1 MKTTFNQFINE
12 AYKFKSLNFNS
23 HTNHNPECDIL
34 EGHIDSDTFIT
45 YGIYVKG
52 SKKGS
57 EFMEYYS
64 GSNYKTGS
72 SKRSNSKM
80 YDANSIPSKY
90 KTMWEDLK
98 AEYENNYASLAE
110 ALITEGQ
117 FSWMTQDTGNQIGSE
132 KENTIAVTMFD
143 NKGGKWLE
151 RKYDGYGEFGGKDY
165 YELLA
170 QMNGIE
176 NANRQDGIDLAF
188 GKQRIKGKVLFPA
201 LIEDPKYFNY
211 KKHDFTQ
218 EAPNDPNQSWYQEP
232 EDEDDYFLDEDVSF
246 KDGKYHFY
254 SKNGMAYLT
263 HDEKELS
270 SGDFDRGADSY
281 FMSHSSF
288 KGQKSFEDGKDVI
301 AYFKKN
307 KIVNESAVTKLA
319 DKLMDMDYTVFK
331 SLGLRSGGELYSN
344 KMMQKKYTD
353 AMKAAIDKAGIA
365 DTITKN
371 GQAIYDELEDNN
383 YHSTN
388 AFLVLGGYILPKL
401 IGMYKEIAKS
411 SPNSTLQPFNESL
424 VTEAKVTFHFEEFD
438 NSLHF
443 SDGAIVKIDYD
454 GDFEYRSKWF
464 TTDSDVEKQLNKAFS
479 TEKFIHETTKDK

>member
-1 MKTTFNQFINE
+1 MKTTFKQFI
-12 AYKFKSLNFNS
+12 
-23 HTNHNPECDIL
+23 
-34 EGHIDSDTFIT
+34 G
-45 YGIYVKG
+45 
-52 SKKGS
+52 
-57 EFMEYYS
+57 
-64 GSNYKTGS
+64 
-72 SKRSNSKM
+72 
-80 YDANSIPSKY
+80 
-90 KTMWEDLK
+90 
-98 AEYENNYASLAE
+98 E

-117 FSWMTQDTGNQIGSE
+117 FSWMTHDTGNQIGSE
-132 KENTIAVTMFD
+132 KENTITVTMFD
-143 NKGGKWLE
+143 NQGNKWTE
-151 RKYDGYGEFGGKDY
+151 KKYDGYGEFSGKDY

-176 NANRQDGIDLAF
+176 NASRQDGIDLAF

-201 LIEDPKYFNY
+201 LIEDPRSFNY

-232 EDEDDYFLDEDVSF
+232 EEDEDDWDDTDE
-246 KDGKYHFY
+246 
-254 SKNGMAYLT
+254 SK
-263 HDEKELS
+263 
-270 SGDFDRGADSY
+270 
-281 FMSHSSF
+281 
-288 KGQKSFEDGKDVI
+288 
-301 AYFKKN
+301 
-307 KIVNESAVTKLA
+307 VNESAVTKLA

-401 IGMYKEIAKS
+401 VGMYKEIAKS

-424 VTEAKVTFHFEEFD
+424 VTESKVTFHFEEFD

-454 GDFEYRSKWF
+454 GDFEYRGKFF
-464 TTDSDVEKQLNKAFS
+464 TVESDVEKQLNKAFP
-479 TEKFIHETTKDK
+479 TEKFKHETTKDK

>member
-1 MKTTFNQFINE
+1 MKTTFKEFI
-12 AYKFKSLNFNS
+12 
-23 HTNHNPECDIL
+23 
-34 EGHIDSDTFIT
+34 G
-45 YGIYVKG
+45 
-52 SKKGS
+52 
-57 EFMEYYS
+57 
-64 GSNYKTGS
+64 
-72 SKRSNSKM
+72 
-80 YDANSIPSKY
+80 
-90 KTMWEDLK
+90 
-98 AEYENNYASLAE
+98 E

-132 KENTIAVTMFD
+132 KQNTIAVTMF
-143 NKGGKWLE
+143 NNQGNKWLE

-176 NANRQDGIDLAF
+176 NADRQDGIDLAF
-188 GKQRIKGKVLFPA
+188 GKQKITGKLLFPA
-201 LIEDPKYFNY
+201 LIEDPKRFNY

-218 EAPNDPNQSWYQEP
+218 EAPTDPNQSWYQE
-232 EDEDDYFLDEDVSF
+232 EEEDDYNESKITEAKRSFTFKGKVKDLDSQIGDEYYIESSDDEDTYDVYSKSTKKWVGNF
-246 KDGKYHFY
+246 HFDGKTVTLLDMP
-254 SKNGMAYLT
+254 KNI
-263 HDEKELS
+263 
-270 SGDFDRGADSY
+270 
-281 FMSHSSF
+281 
-288 KGQKSFEDGKDVI
+288 FESV
-301 AYFKKN
+301 
-307 KIVNESAVTKLA
+307 VNESVATKLA
-319 DKLMDMDYTVFK
+319 DKLMNMDYTVFK

-365 DTITKN
+365 DAITKN
-371 GQAIYDELEDNN
+371 GQEIYDELEDNN

-401 IGMYKEIAKS
+401 IGMYKEISKS
-411 SPNSTLQPFNESL
+411 NPNSTLQPFNESL
-424 VTEAKVTFHFEEFD
+424 VTETKVTFHFEEFD

-464 TTDSDVEKQLNKAFS
+464 TTDSDVEKQLNKAFP